1 MSRNERSERLLDR
14 LLHLHDRASKCR
26 VQHDVWVFS
35 DCRWAAVG
43 IGSRMPNSLMFII
56 AAVNGNVTLSVRL
69 SM

>member
-1 MSRNERSERLLDR
+1 VSRDERPERLLDR
-14 LLHLHDRASKCR
+14 LLHLHDGASKCR
-26 VQHDVWVFS
+26 VQESAWEFS

-56 AAVNGNVTLSVRL
+56 AAINGNVTLSVRL